1 MAKAWGG
8 RFTKETDKT
17 VEGFTSSLSFDRRLY
32 RQDIRGSM
40 AHAAML
46 GKTGIISEKEAELIR
61 GGLVEIRDE
70 IDAGEFPFRQEYE
83 DIHLNIEKRLIEK
96 IGPTG
101 GKLHTA
107 RSRNDQVALDMHL
120 YFKEEIQAV
129 QALVREL
136 QGALLEKAEA
146 HRDVIMPGY
155 THLQR
160 AQPILFA
167 HHLMAYF
174 FMLER
179 DHGRLADC
187 LKRADISPLGAGAL
201 AGTTFPID
209 REMVARE
216 LGLAGVY
223 PNSMDAVSDRD
234 YLVEFLSAAS
244 LIMAHLSRLCEELIL
259 WSTTEFAFIE
269 MDDSFSTGS
278 SIMPQKKN
286 PDVAELIRG
295 KAGRVFGS
303 LMGLLTVIKGVPLA
317 YHTDLQEDKERTFDA
332 LDTVKAC
339 LKVADGMISTLE
351 VRKDRMAAAVRQD
364 FSNATDLAD
373 YLAKKGLPF
382 REAHEVVGKTVLHC
396 LRSSKY
402 LLDLGLEEFR
412 SFSNLIEED
421 VYEAISPEQ
430 CVRGRTSLG
439 GTAPD
444 EVLKQI
450 ELGKKILGQ

>member
-46 GKTGIISEKEAELIR
+46 AKRGIISEEEAELIR
-61 GGLVEIRDE
+61 GGLAEIRDE

-136 QGALLEKAEA
+136 QGALLEKAEG
-146 HRDVIMPGY
+146 HHDVIMPGY

-160 AQPILFA
+160 AQPVLFP

-179 DHGRLADC
+179 DHGRLGDC
-187 LKRADISPLGAGAL
+187 LKRADLSPLGAGAL

-216 LGLAGVY
+216 LGLGGVY

-234 YLVEFLSAAS
+234 YLAEFLSAAS

-295 KAGRVFGS
+295 KTGRVYGS
-303 LMGLLTVIKGVPLA
+303 LMGLLTVIKGLPLA

-332 LDTVKAC
+332 LDTVKAS
-339 LKVADGMISTLE
+339 LKVAAGMISTLE
-351 VRKDRMAAAVRQD
+351 VRRERMAEAVRQD

-382 REAHEVVGKTVLHC
+382 REAHEVVGRAVLHC
-396 LRSSKY
+396 IRSGKY
-402 LLDLGLEEFR
+402 LLGLGLEEFR
-412 SFSNLIEED
+412 SFSNLIEGD
-421 VYEAISPEQ
+421 VYETISPEH
-430 CVRGRTSLG
+430 CVRDRTSLG